1 MRKLLTAVI
10 HVKSVDITFEPRVIV
25 AGQRYVGFVIVRT
38 RKAEQVDSI
47 YVHVSRTEAWRHG
60 AGSHAPKARH
70 EERLFEH
77 TIAGPL
83 TLAAGETRFP
93 VAFVARADLPAPYR
107 LSPVYT
113 DYSGMVKVTR
123 KGWFKAKHE
132 FKLAELQVKTVPQA
146 GTRGSPLTLTSDLRD
161 PQAPR
166 LEVGLPARCFAVGE
180 HISGTVAL
188 FNVDVRSPR
197 DVDITFTPVFE
208 LRGWKNPWSMDGHP
222 ITTRVSLPVGATATP
237 FSFLLPKDQPPTLGG
252 VTHSLDWKLRV
263 EAKSLAVDTR
273 LVIVPADTRLG
284 AYGPAPGL
292 TDSSDRALLATYAQ
306 RQGWQIVSSP
316 GSDFVGDVAAR
327 WTIGPYSILVGVVHR
342 GKQGRF
348 VVVAID
354 LPPLAIARAALAGL
368 LEWTDSRV
376 IYEQPSPTFDD
387 DTLDA
392 IRATLD
398 QTLRTIDRLRIAA
411 DATAAAYSPFR

>member
-1 MRKLLTAVI
+1 MI
-10 HVKSVDITFEPRVIV
+10 HVTSVDITFEPRVIV
-25 AGQRYVGFVIVRT
+25 AGQRYVGSVIVRT

-47 YVHVSRTEAWRHG
+47 YVHVARTEAWRHG
-60 AGSHAPKARH
+60 PGSHAPKARH
-70 EERLFEH
+70 EERLFEQ

-93 VAFVARADLPAPYR
+93 VEFQARADLPAPYR
-107 LSPVYT
+107 LTPVYT
-113 DYSGMVKVTR
+113 DYAGMVKVTR

-132 FKLAELQVKTVPQA
+132 FKIVELEVKTTPHA
-146 GTRGSPLTLTSDLRD
+146 GTRGAPLTLTSDLRD

-166 LEVGLPARCFAVGE
+166 LELGLPARCFAVGE
-180 HISGTVAL
+180 PISGTVAL

-197 DVDITFTPVFE
+197 DVEVTFTPVFE
-208 LRGWKNPWSMDGHP
+208 LRGWKNPWSMDGSP

-237 FSFLLPKDQPPTLGG
+237 FSFPLPKDQPPTLGG

-263 EAKSLAVDTR
+263 SAKDLAIDTR
-273 LVIVPADTRLG
+273 LVIVPAGTRLG
-284 AYGPAPGL
+284 PPGPAPGL
-292 TDSSDRALLATYAQ
+292 TDSSDQARLAAYAQ
-306 RQGWQIVSSP
+306 RHGWQIVSSP

-327 WTIGPYSILVGVVHR
+327 WTVGPYSILVGVVHR

-348 VVVAID
+348 LVVAID
-354 LPPLAIARAALAGL
+354 LPPLAIARVPLAGL

-376 IYEQPSPTFDD
+376 MYEQAAPTLDD
-387 DTLDA
+387 DALDA
-392 IRATLD
+392 LRATLD